1 MKKRRVVFFEI
12 DFTSLSDQLNESQ
25 YFVVS
30 YDYRDNVQYEK
41 VAVEDYREKSKSKSE
56 VEDEVVERLKIQRAA
71 VLI

>member
-12 DFTSLSDQLNESQ
+12 DFTSFSEQLNESQ

>member
-12 DFTSLSDQLNESQ
+12 DFTSFSDQLNESQ

>member
-12 DFTSLSDQLNESQ
+12 DFTSLSDRLNESQ

-30 YDYRDNVQYEK
+30 NDYRDNVQYEK

>member
-1 MKKRRVVFFEI
+1 MKKQRVVFFEI
-12 DFTSLSDQLNESQ
+12 DFTSFSEQLNESQ

>member
-12 DFTSLSDQLNESQ
+12 DFTSFSEQLNESQ

-30 YDYRDNVQYEK
+30 YDYRDNVQYDK

>member
-12 DFTSLSDQLNESQ
+12 DFTSFSDQLNESQ

-56 VEDEVVERLKIQRAA
+56 VEDEVVERLKI
-71 VLI
+71 